1 MHEKQRL
8 TNHERHIPTKQKR
21 LLTGSDDD
29 GGWFVVD
36 GHCAV
41 VGGDRQPARHLVQP
55 AVHVRTVR
63 TVAPGTMVRV
73 HDFGLRRSFHLVAWR
88 QTLKKM

>member
-41 VGGDRQPARHLVQP
+41 VGGDREPA
-55 AVHVRTVR
+55 
-63 TVAPGTMVRV
+63 
-73 HDFGLRRSFHLVAWR
+73 
-88 QTLKKM
+88 